1 MQPIALLLSSFTIQN
16 SAFCLGFVW
25 PLKMEYFSGWTA
37 TWLFLGLAAFFVSL
51 GLWSLAGLGP
61 ARKWTAITL
70 RLLVALCFVL
80 ILGGARWQRQHKDV
94 EVIVCSDI
102 SDSIDQFTSFPG
114 DSYDAARD
122 KYLEAVTRQKDKKP
136 NDRIGVISFADDAWI
151 DAIPGNQLVL
161 NAKPI
166 HEKRGGGTDIGSAI
180 QLALA
185 TFRNDAMR
193 RIVLVTDGNQNLG
206 DVDSAVAA
214 ATAQHVP
221 IDVFPLNYKIRNE
234 VLMEKMI
241 APTWKRENEPFT
253 VEIYLRSTNATDVTG
268 KLTVLMDNVPI
279 SLDPAH
285 PEQTSTTKTLH
296 PGITPFRV
304 QIPGLEQAGAHRF
317 KATFEGKSDGPA
329 KVDTLLSNN
338 SGEAFT
344 FVRGKGQVLYVDNAR
359 DADGQLGPGKL
370 LEQALAA
377 EGINLVTRRVD
388 QFPTDL
394 VSLQNYDAVILANV
408 PKGGGFGGL
417 DDKQDEYLAR
427 YVHDMGGGLVMIGGP
442 DTFGAGGWIASKL
455 KEVLP
460 VNMEIPAQRQIPK
473 GALVLIMHSCEMPQG
488 NYWGEQCAL
497 AAMKTLAPKDEIGVI
512 SYGWNGGAAG
522 GVGGAGWDF
531 QLKEKDNGAAVTAA
545 IKRMALGDMPDFHDA
560 VTLAVKGAGP
570 GQPCLLNSNAKQ
582 RHIIIISDG
591 DPGACHQDLLDL
603 CVKEKITIST
613 VTVFTHTPGTKSP
626 QMIEMAEKTKGHAY
640 GPVEANP
647 NQLPQIFIKE
657 ATVVQ
662 RSLIHEAGEGDPPF
676 PVQVADASSDLLK
689 GIGSFPSL
697 RGMVLTSRKDNAQND
712 IKMALIALN
721 PGANGKVNSDPVL
734 AHWQTGLGRAVVFTG
749 DATGRWA
756 PAWAGSPMFSKFWA
770 QAVRSVARPPMST
783 DFDVQ
788 TMQVG
793 NKGKIIVK
801 ANSKE
806 SGFLNFMN
814 IGGTIVGP
822 DATPTP
828 VKLVQT
834 GPGTYEGEFDA
845 PLEGN
850 YVIPLHFDGK
860 ADGKDTG
867 GELMGGLTINGAPEQ
882 RDLQSNDSLL
892 QRIADAT
899 GGRMLTPFDAES
911 ANLFT
916 RRGLIVSASPLP
928 VWDILIPILL
938 SLLILDVAARR
949 IAWDWLATK
958 RLAAAM
964 AQKVRDF
971 TTTTRA
977 VASGPTLD
985 ALKKVREDVAEQK
998 FKPAEKGGSGKP
1010 PPLPDPKA
1018 KFVARDAVEGDISS
1032 VVGGA
1037 TDKPLP
1043 SAPKKV
1049 EPKGAPGSMTGSLLE
1064 AKRRAQ
1070 QQIKQ
1075 KEQGE

>member
-1 MQPIALLLSSFTIQN
+1 MPTLPPISLSL
-16 SAFCLGFVW
+16 AW
-25 PLKMEYFSGWTA
+25 PLKLEYFTGLTA
-37 TWLFLGLAAFFVSL
+37 TLLFLGLAVFFVSL
-51 GLWSLAGLGP
+51 GVWSLAGLGRV
-61 ARKWTAITL
+61 RKWTAIIL
-70 RLLVALCFVL
+70 RLLVALCFIL

-102 SDSIDQFTSFPG
+102 SDSIDQFTKFPG
-114 DSYDAARD
+114 NSYDAARE
-122 KYLEAVTRQKDKKP
+122 KYLDAVTNQKDKQKD
-136 NDRIGVISFADDAWI
+136 DRIGVISFADDAWI
-151 DAIPGNQLVL
+151 DAIPGTQLIR

-166 HEKRGGGTDIGSAI
+166 HEKRGSGTDIGSAL
-180 QLALA
+180 QLGLA

-193 RIVLVTDGNQNLG
+193 RLVLISDGNQNMG
-206 DVDSAVAA
+206 DIEAALNAA
-214 ATAQHVP
+214 AAQHVP

-253 VEIYLRSTNATDVTG
+253 VEIFLRSTNPTDAVG

-279 SLDPAH
+279 PLDPAN
-285 PEQTSTTKTLH
+285 PTSTSKAVILK

-317 KATFEGKSDGPA
+317 KATFEGQSDGTG

-344 FVRGKGQVLYVDNAR
+344 FVRGKGQVLYIDNAR
-359 DADGQLGPGKL
+359 DAAGQLGPGKVL
-370 LEQALAA
+370 AQALAA
-377 EGINLVTRRVD
+377 EGINLVTKRVE
-388 QFPTDL
+388 QFPNDL
-394 VSLQNYDAVILANV
+394 VELQNYDAVILANV

-417 DDKQDEYLAR
+417 DEKQDEYLAR

-442 DTFGAGGWIASKL
+442 DTFGAGGWISSKL
-455 KEVLP
+455 KDVLP

-512 SYGWNGGAAG
+512 SYGWNNGAAG

-531 QLKEKDNGAAVTAA
+531 TLKEKGDGSAATKA
-545 IKRMALGDMPDFHDA
+545 IKNMMLGDMLTFDDA

-570 GQPCLLNSNAKQ
+570 GQPSLLSSNAKQ
-582 RHIIIISDG
+582 RHIIIVSDG
-591 DPGACHQDLLDL
+591 DPQGCNQALLDL
-603 CVKEKITIST
+603 CIKEKISIST
-613 VTVFTHTPGTKSP
+613 VTVFTHQPGTKSP
-626 QMIEMAEKTKGHAY
+626 QMIEMAEKTKGRAY
-640 GPVEANP
+640 GPIENNP

-662 RSLIHEAGEGDPPF
+662 RSLIHEAGEGDAPF
-676 PVQVADASSDLLK
+676 AVQISDNTSDLLK
-689 GIGSFPSL
+689 GIGGFPGL

-712 IKMALIALN
+712 IKLALVAAN
-721 PGANGKVNSDPVL
+721 PGANGKMNFDPVL

-756 PAWAGSPMFSKFWA
+756 PQWAGSAMFSKFWS
-770 QAVRSVARPPMST
+770 QAVRSVSRPPMST

-793 NKGKIIVK
+793 TKGKIIVK
-801 ANSKE
+801 ANSKD

-814 IGGTIVGP
+814 IGGSILGP
-822 DATPTP
+822 DGQPTA

-834 GPGTYEGEFDA
+834 GPGTYEGDFDA
-845 PLEGN
+845 PQEGN
-850 YVIPLHFDGK
+850 YVIPLHFEGK
-860 ADGKDTG
+860 NGG

-882 RDLQSNDSLL
+882 RDLLSNDSLL
-892 QRIADAT
+892 QHIADST
-899 GGRMLTPFDAES
+899 GGRMLEPFEAEA
-911 ANLFT
+911 ANLFS
-916 RRGLIVSASPLP
+916 REGLIVSASPLP

-938 SLLILDVAARR
+938 ALLILDVAVRR

-971 TTTTRA
+971 TVTTRQVESA
-977 VASGPTLD
+977 PTMD
-985 ALKKVREDVAEQK
+985 ALKKVREGVVEQK
-998 FKPAEKGGSGKP
+998 FRPAEKAAVKP
-1010 PPLPDPKA
+1010 PVLPDPKA
-1018 KFVARDAVEGDISS
+1018 KFVAKNAVEGDISS

-1043 SAPKKV
+1043 SAKKA
-1049 EPKGAPGSMTGSLLE
+1049 EAKAATAGGTTEGLLE

>member
-1 MQPIALLLSSFTIQN
+1 MPTLPPISLSL
-16 SAFCLGFVW
+16 AW
-25 PLKMEYFSGWTA
+25 PLKLEYFTGLTA
-37 TWLFLGLAAFFVSL
+37 TLLFLGLAVFFVSL
-51 GLWSLAGLGP
+51 GVWSLAGLGRV
-61 ARKWTAITL
+61 RKWTAIIL
-70 RLLVALCFVL
+70 RLLVALCFIL

-102 SDSIDQFTSFPG
+102 SDSIDQFTKFPG
-114 DSYDAARD
+114 NSYDAARE
-122 KYLEAVTRQKDKKP
+122 KYLDVVTNQKDKQKD
-136 NDRIGVISFADDAWI
+136 DRIGVISFADDAWI
-151 DAIPGNQLVL
+151 DAIPGPQLFR

-166 HEKRGGGTDIGSAI
+166 HEKRGSGTDIGSAL
-180 QLALA
+180 QLGLA

-193 RIVLVTDGNQNLG
+193 RLVLISDGNQNMG
-206 DVDSAVAA
+206 DIEAALNAA
-214 ATAQHVP
+214 AAQHVP

-253 VEIYLRSTNATDVTG
+253 VEIFLRSTNPTDAVG

-279 SLDPAH
+279 PLDPAN
-285 PEQTSTTKTLH
+285 PTSTSKTVILK

-317 KATFEGKSDGPA
+317 KATFEGQSDGTG

-344 FVRGKGQVLYVDNAR
+344 FVRGKGQVLYIDNAR
-359 DADGQLGPGKL
+359 DAAGQLGPGKVL
-370 LEQALAA
+370 AQALAA
-377 EGINLVTRRVD
+377 EGINLVTKRVE
-388 QFPTDL
+388 QFPNDL
-394 VSLQNYDAVILANV
+394 VELQNYDAVILANV

-417 DDKQDEYLAR
+417 DEKQDEYLAR

-442 DTFGAGGWIASKL
+442 DTFGAGGWISSKL
-455 KEVLP
+455 KDVLP

-512 SYGWNGGAAG
+512 SYGWNNGAAG

-531 QLKEKDNGAAVTAA
+531 TLKEKGDGSAATKA
-545 IKRMALGDMPDFHDA
+545 IKNMMLGDMLTFDDA

-570 GQPCLLNSNAKQ
+570 GQPSLLSSNAKQ
-582 RHIIIISDG
+582 RHIIIVSDG
-591 DPGACHQDLLDL
+591 DPQGCNQALLDL
-603 CVKEKITIST
+603 CIKEKISIST
-613 VTVFTHTPGTKSP
+613 VTVFTHQPGTKSP
-626 QMIEMAEKTKGHAY
+626 QMIEMAEKTKGRAY
-640 GPVEANP
+640 GPIENNP

-662 RSLIHEAGEGDPPF
+662 RSLIHEAGEGDAPF
-676 PVQVADASSDLLK
+676 AVQISDNTSDLLK
-689 GIGSFPSL
+689 GIGGFPGL

-712 IKMALIALN
+712 IKLALVAAN
-721 PGANGKVNSDPVL
+721 PGANGKMNFDPVL

-756 PAWAGSPMFSKFWA
+756 PQWAGSAMFSKFWS
-770 QAVRSVARPPMST
+770 QAVRSVSRPPMST

-793 NKGKIIVK
+793 TKGKIIVK
-801 ANSKE
+801 ANSKD

-814 IGGTIVGP
+814 IGGSILGP
-822 DATPTP
+822 DGQPTA

-834 GPGTYEGEFDA
+834 GPGTYEGDFDA
-845 PLEGN
+845 PQEGN
-850 YVIPLHFDGK
+850 YVIPLHFEGK
-860 ADGKDTG
+860 NGG

-882 RDLQSNDSLL
+882 RDLLSNDSLL
-892 QRIADAT
+892 QHIADST
-899 GGRMLTPFDAES
+899 GGRMLEPFEAET
-911 ANLFT
+911 ANLFS
-916 RRGLIVSASPLP
+916 REGLIVSASPLP

-938 SLLILDVAARR
+938 ALLIVDVAVRR

-971 TTTTRA
+971 TVTTRLVESA
-977 VASGPTLD
+977 PTMD
-985 ALKKVREDVAEQK
+985 ALKKVREGVVEQK
-998 FKPAEKGGSGKP
+998 FQPAEKAAVKP
-1010 PPLPDPKA
+1010 PVLPDPKA
-1018 KFVARDAVEGDISS
+1018 KFVAKNAVEGDISS

-1043 SAPKKV
+1043 SAKKA
-1049 EPKGAPGSMTGSLLE
+1049 EAKAATQGGTTEGLLE

>member
-1 MQPIALLLSSFTIQN
+1 MPTPVLIS
-16 SAFCLGFVW
+16 FVW
-25 PLKMEYFSGWTA
+25 PLKLEYFTA
-37 TWLFLGLAAFFVSL
+37 LTAALLFLGLAVFFISL
-51 GLWSLAGLGP
+51 GLWSLSGLGP
-61 ARKWTAITL
+61 VRKWTAILL
-70 RLLVALCFVL
+70 RLLVALCFIL
-80 ILGGARWQRQHKDV
+80 ILGGARWQRQHKNV

-102 SDSIDQFTSFPG
+102 SDSIDQFTRYPG
-114 DSYDAARD
+114 NSYDAARE
-122 KYLEAVTRQKDKKP
+122 KYLDAATKQKDKQP
-136 NDRIGVISFADDAWI
+136 DDRIGVISFADDAWI
-151 DAIPGNQLVL
+151 DAIPGTQLIT

-166 HEKRGGGTDIGSAI
+166 HEKRGNGTDIGSAL
-180 QLALA
+180 QLGLA

-193 RIVLVTDGNQNLG
+193 RLVLISDGNQNMG
-206 DVDSAVAA
+206 DIEAALNAA
-214 ATAQHVP
+214 AAQHVP

-253 VEIYLRSTNATDVTG
+253 VEIFLRSTNPAEVSG

-279 SLDPAH
+279 PLDPAN
-285 PEQTSTTKTLH
+285 PAAISKTVTLK

-317 KATFEGKSDGPA
+317 KATFEGKSDGTG

-344 FVRGKGQVLYVDNAR
+344 FVRGKGQVLYIDNAR
-359 DADGQLGPGKL
+359 DAAGQLGPGTL
-370 LEQALAA
+370 LAQALAA
-377 EGINLVTRRVD
+377 EGINLVTKRVE
-388 QFPTDL
+388 QFPNDL
-394 VSLQNYDAVILANV
+394 VELQNYDAVILANV

-417 DDKQDEYLAR
+417 DEKQDEYLAR
-427 YVHDMGGGLVMIGGP
+427 YVHDMGGGLLMIGGP
-442 DTFGAGGWIASKL
+442 DTFGAGGWISSKL

-473 GALVLIMHSCEMPQG
+473 GSLVLIMHSCEMPQG

-512 SYGWNGGAAG
+512 SYGWNNGAAG

-531 QLKEKDNGAAVTAA
+531 TLKEKGDGSAATKA
-545 IKRMALGDMPDFHDA
+545 IKNMMLGDMPSFDDA
-560 VTLAVKGAGP
+560 VTLAVRGAGP

-582 RHIIIISDG
+582 RHIIIVSDG
-591 DPGACHQDLLDL
+591 DPQGCNQALLDL
-603 CVKEKITIST
+603 CVKEKISIST
-613 VTVFTHTPGTKSP
+613 VTVFTHQPGTKSP
-626 QMIEMAEKTKGHAY
+626 QMIEMAEKTKGRAY
-640 GPVEANP
+640 GPIENNP

-662 RSLIHEAGEGDPPF
+662 RSLIHESGDGDPPF
-676 PVQVADASSDLLK
+676 PVQISDNTSDLLK
-689 GIGSFPSL
+689 GIGGFPGL

-712 IKMALIALN
+712 IKLALVASN
-721 PGANGKVNSDPVL
+721 PGANGKMNFDPVL

-749 DATGRWA
+749 DASARWA
-756 PAWAGSPMFSKFWA
+756 PQWAGSGMFPKFWA

-793 NKGKIIVK
+793 TKGKIVVK
-801 ANSKE
+801 ANSKD

-814 IGGTIVGP
+814 IGGSILGP
-822 DATPTP
+822 DGQPTA

-834 GPGTYEGEFDA
+834 GPGTYEGDFDA
-845 PLEGN
+845 PQEGN
-850 YVIPLHFDGK
+850 YVIPLHFEGK
-860 ADGKDTG
+860 NGG

-882 RDLQSNDSLL
+882 RDLLSNDSLL
-892 QRIADAT
+892 QRIADST
-899 GGRMLTPFDAES
+899 GGRMLEPFEAES
-911 ANLFT
+911 ANLFS
-916 RRGLIVSASPLP
+916 REGLIVSASPLP

-938 SLLILDVAARR
+938 ALLILDVAVRR

-971 TTTTRA
+971 TVTTRQVESA
-977 VASGPTLD
+977 PTMD
-985 ALKKVREDVAEQK
+985 ALKRVREGVAEQK
-998 FKPAEKGGSGKP
+998 FRPAEKGVAKP
-1010 PPLPDPKA
+1010 PALPDPKA
-1018 KFVARDAVEGDISS
+1018 KFVAKNAVEGDISS
-1032 VVGGA
+1032 IVGGA

-1043 SAPKKV
+1043 SAKKA
-1049 EPKGAPGSMTGSLLE
+1049 EAKAAAQGGTTGSLLE

>member
-1 MQPIALLLSSFTIQN
+1 MSTLAPISLA
-16 SAFCLGFVW
+16 W
-25 PLKMEYFSGWTA
+25 PLKLEYFTGLTA
-37 TWLFLGLAAFFVSL
+37 TLLFLALAVFFVSL
-51 GLWSLAGLGP
+51 GLWSLAGLGRV
-61 ARKWTAITL
+61 RKWTAIIL
-70 RLLVALCFVL
+70 RLLVALCFIL

-102 SDSIDQFTSFPG
+102 SDSIDQFTKFPG
-114 DSYDAARD
+114 NSYDAARE
-122 KYLEAVTRQKDKKP
+122 KYLEAVTNQKDKQKD
-136 NDRIGVISFADDAWI
+136 DRIGVISFADDAWI
-151 DAIPGNQLVL
+151 DAIPGTQLIR

-166 HEKRGGGTDIGSAI
+166 HEKRGSGTDIGSAL
-180 QLALA
+180 QLGLA

-193 RIVLVTDGNQNLG
+193 RLVLISDGNQNMG
-206 DVDSAVAA
+206 DIEAALNAA
-214 ATAQHVP
+214 AAQHVP

-253 VEIYLRSTNATDVTG
+253 VEIFLRSTNPTDAVG
-268 KLTVLMDNVPI
+268 RLTVLMDNVPI
-279 SLDPAH
+279 PLDPAN
-285 PEQTSTTKTLH
+285 PTSISKTVILK

-317 KATFEGKSDGPA
+317 KATFEGQSDGNG

-344 FVRGKGQVLYVDNAR
+344 FVRGKGQVLYIDNAR
-359 DADGQLGPGKL
+359 DAAGQLGPGKVL
-370 LEQALAA
+370 AQALAA
-377 EGINLVTRRVD
+377 EGINLVTKRVE
-388 QFPTDL
+388 QFPNDL
-394 VSLQNYDAVILANV
+394 VELQNYDAVILANV

-417 DDKQDEYLAR
+417 DEKQDEYLAR
-427 YVHDMGGGLVMIGGP
+427 YVHDMGGGLLMIGGP
-442 DTFGAGGWIASKL
+442 DTFGAGGWISSKL
-455 KEVLP
+455 KDVLP

-512 SYGWNGGAAG
+512 SYGWNNGAAG

-531 QLKEKDNGAAVTAA
+531 TLKEKGDGSAATKA
-545 IKRMALGDMPDFHDA
+545 IKNMMLGDMLTFDDA

-570 GQPCLLNSNAKQ
+570 GQPSLLSSNAKQ
-582 RHIIIISDG
+582 RHIIIVSDG
-591 DPGACHQDLLDL
+591 DPQGCNQALLDL
-603 CVKEKITIST
+603 CIKEKISIST
-613 VTVFTHTPGTKSP
+613 VTVFTHQPGTKSP
-626 QMIEMAEKTKGHAY
+626 QMIEMAEKTKGRAY
-640 GPVEANP
+640 GPIENNP

-662 RSLIHEAGEGDPPF
+662 RSLIHEAGEGDAPF
-676 PVQVADASSDLLK
+676 AVQISDNTSDLLK
-689 GIGSFPSL
+689 GIGGFPGL

-712 IKMALIALN
+712 IKLALVAAN
-721 PGANGKVNSDPVL
+721 PGANGKMNFDPVL

-749 DATGRWA
+749 DATARWGA
-756 PAWAGSPMFSKFWA
+756 QWAGSAMFSKFWS
-770 QAVRSVARPPMST
+770 QAVRSVSRPPMST

-793 NKGKIIVK
+793 TKGKIIVK
-801 ANSKE
+801 ANSKD

-814 IGGTIVGP
+814 IGGSVLGP
-822 DATPTP
+822 DGQPTA

-834 GPGTYEGEFDA
+834 GPGTYEGDFDA
-845 PLEGN
+845 PQEGN
-850 YVIPLHFDGK
+850 YVIPLHFEGK
-860 ADGKDTG
+860 NGG

-882 RDLQSNDSLL
+882 RDLLSNDSLL
-892 QRIADAT
+892 QHIADST
-899 GGRMLTPFDAES
+899 GGRMLEPFEAES
-911 ANLFT
+911 ANIFS
-916 RRGLIVSASPLP
+916 REGLIVSASPLP

-938 SLLILDVAARR
+938 ALLIVDVAVRR

-971 TTTTRA
+971 TVTTRQVESA
-977 VASGPTLD
+977 PTMD
-985 ALKKVREDVAEQK
+985 ALKKVREGVVEQK
-998 FKPAEKGGSGKP
+998 FRPAEKAAVKP
-1010 PPLPDPKA
+1010 PALPDPKA
-1018 KFVARDAVEGDISS
+1018 KFVAKNAVEGDISS

-1043 SAPKKV
+1043 PAKKAEAKAAPA
-1049 EPKGAPGSMTGSLLE
+1049 GGMTGSLLE
-1064 AKRRAQ
+1064 AKKRAQ

>member
-1 MQPIALLLSSFTIQN
+1 MPTLPPISLSL
-16 SAFCLGFVW
+16 AW
-25 PLKMEYFSGWTA
+25 PLKLEYFTGLTA
-37 TWLFLGLAAFFVSL
+37 TLLFLGLAVFFVSL
-51 GLWSLAGLGP
+51 GVWSLAGLGRV
-61 ARKWTAITL
+61 RKWTAIIL
-70 RLLVALCFVL
+70 RLLVALCFIL

-102 SDSIDQFTSFPG
+102 SDSIDQFTKFPG
-114 DSYDAARD
+114 NSYDAARE
-122 KYLEAVTRQKDKKP
+122 KYLDVVTNQKDKQKD
-136 NDRIGVISFADDAWI
+136 DRIGVISFADDAWI
-151 DAIPGNQLVL
+151 DAIPGPQLFR

-166 HEKRGGGTDIGSAI
+166 HEKRGSGTDIGSAL
-180 QLALA
+180 QLGLA

-193 RIVLVTDGNQNLG
+193 RLVLISDGNQNMG
-206 DVDSAVAA
+206 DIEAALNAA
-214 ATAQHVP
+214 AAQHVP

-253 VEIYLRSTNATDVTG
+253 VEIFLRSTNPTDAVG

-279 SLDPAH
+279 PLDPAN
-285 PEQTSTTKTLH
+285 PTSTSKTVILK

-317 KATFEGKSDGPA
+317 KATFEGQSDGNG

-344 FVRGKGQVLYVDNAR
+344 FVRGKGQVLYIDNAR
-359 DADGQLGPGKL
+359 DAAGQLGPGKVL
-370 LEQALAA
+370 AQALAA
-377 EGINLVTRRVD
+377 EGINLVTKRVE
-388 QFPTDL
+388 QFPNDL
-394 VSLQNYDAVILANV
+394 VELQNYDAVILANV

-417 DDKQDEYLAR
+417 DEKQDEYLAR

-442 DTFGAGGWIASKL
+442 DTFGAGGWISSKL
-455 KEVLP
+455 KDVLP

-512 SYGWNGGAAG
+512 SYGWNNGAAG

-531 QLKEKDNGAAVTAA
+531 TLKEKGDGSAATKA
-545 IKRMALGDMPDFHDA
+545 IKNMMLGDMLTFDDA

-570 GQPCLLNSNAKQ
+570 GQPSLLSSNAKQ
-582 RHIIIISDG
+582 RHIIIVSDG
-591 DPGACHQDLLDL
+591 DPQGCNQALLDL
-603 CVKEKITIST
+603 CIKEKISIST
-613 VTVFTHTPGTKSP
+613 VTVFTHQPGTKSP
-626 QMIEMAEKTKGHAY
+626 QMIEMAEKTKGRAY
-640 GPVEANP
+640 GPIENNP

-662 RSLIHEAGEGDPPF
+662 RSLIHEAGEGDAPF
-676 PVQVADASSDLLK
+676 AVQISDNTSDLLK
-689 GIGSFPSL
+689 GIGGFPGL

-712 IKMALIALN
+712 IKLALVAAN
-721 PGANGKVNSDPVL
+721 PGANGKMNFDPVL

-756 PAWAGSPMFSKFWA
+756 PQWAGSAMFSKFWS
-770 QAVRSVARPPMST
+770 QAVRSVSRPPMST

-793 NKGKIIVK
+793 TKGKIIVK
-801 ANSKE
+801 ANSKD

-814 IGGTIVGP
+814 IGGSILGP
-822 DATPTP
+822 DGQPTA

-834 GPGTYEGEFDA
+834 GPGTYEGDFDA
-845 PLEGN
+845 PQEGN
-850 YVIPLHFDGK
+850 YVIPLHFEGK
-860 ADGKDTG
+860 NGG

-882 RDLQSNDSLL
+882 RDLLSNDSLL
-892 QRIADAT
+892 QHIADST
-899 GGRMLTPFDAES
+899 GGRMLEPFEAET
-911 ANLFT
+911 ANLFS
-916 RRGLIVSASPLP
+916 REGLIVSASPLP

-938 SLLILDVAARR
+938 ALLIVDVAVRR

-971 TTTTRA
+971 TVTTRLVESA
-977 VASGPTLD
+977 PTMD
-985 ALKKVREDVAEQK
+985 ALKKVREGVVEQK
-998 FKPAEKGGSGKP
+998 FRPAEKATVKP
-1010 PPLPDPKA
+1010 PVLPDPKA
-1018 KFVARDAVEGDISS
+1018 KFVAKNAVEGDISS

-1043 SAPKKV
+1043 SAKKA
-1049 EPKGAPGSMTGSLLE
+1049 EAKAATQGGTTEGLLE